1 MKEAVLN
8 MDNKERN
15 KLNLTYK
22 DLLVIVVSVFGT
34 SFVVGMFLALAVG
47 VYGEK
52 AVNNIFKGYHLLLV
66 DAVVVM
72 LVLFL
77 YKPAR
82 YFISDIWNVSA
93 LKTGKTYVYIV
104 LGFIVMALTQYVMLG
119 LLGVESTEQQRSQ
132 LGVETLKNSV
142 VQSVIYILSVAVIT
156 PVKEEIMYRGILY
169 RFLEK
174 KYHFLVGIIVSSVV
188 FGLLHGGFPVT
199 AMIMGMV
206 LAILYKKTQSIFPSI
221 ILHIT
226 WNLIVSIIAI
236 LSL

>member
-1 MKEAVLN
+1 MNEAVLN
-8 MDNKERN
+8 MSNKERS

-22 DLLVIVVSVFGT
+22 DLLIIIVSIFGT
-34 SFVVGMFLALAVG
+34 SFMVGMLLALATG

-52 AVNNIFKGYHLLLV
+52 AVHNIFQGYYLLLV

-82 YFISDIWNVSA
+82 YFIADIWNVSA
-93 LKTGKTYVYIV
+93 LKTGKTYIYIV
-104 LGFIVMALTQYVMLG
+104 LGFIVMGLTQYVMLG
-119 LLGVESTEQQRSQ
+119 LLGVESAEQQRSQ
-132 LGVETLKNSV
+132 LGVEALKNV

-174 KYHFLVGIIVSSVV
+174 KYHFLVGLIVSSVV
-188 FGLLHGGFPVT
+188 FGLLHGGFPIT

-206 LAILYKKTQSIFPSI
+206 LAILYKKTQSILPSM
-221 ILHIT
+221 ILHIV
-226 WNLIVSIIAI
+226 WNLTVSILTI